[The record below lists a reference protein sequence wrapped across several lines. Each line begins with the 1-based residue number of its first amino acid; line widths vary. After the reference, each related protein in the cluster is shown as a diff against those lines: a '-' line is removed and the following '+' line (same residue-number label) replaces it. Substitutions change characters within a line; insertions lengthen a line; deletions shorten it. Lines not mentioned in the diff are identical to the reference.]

1 MSMIYNKSGRP
12 GRDALL
18 IGSIPLADAATVF
31 RTAGEI
37 LGSYLRQV
45 PDGETGPR
53 SNWIGWQLGVM
64 RAATFLTQRQSTTGY
79 GAVMV
84 DLFSPRDPTSDPSSW
99 EFGSLGYAS
108 SAISS
113 YSEFRRLKVDGV
125 LPPDIKFQVSLP
137 TPLAPV
143 TSFIEPDFYVAVE
156 QAYERRMRSEIDAI
170 LRTVPAE
177 ELAIQWDTAVEFAL
191 LEGVFPGALVN
202 RRDLIVERL
211 VGLTSWVP
219 QSVELGFHLCYGDA
233 DHKHF
238 IEPKSTA
245 LLVDV
250 ANAVLASS
258 RRRIDWLHLPVP
270 KSRDDLDYFEPLS
283 ALRRPKDMRVY
294 LGLLHLGD
302 GLEGARSR
310 VQAANNF
317 VADFGI
323 ATECGFGRRPVD
335 HVVPLL
341 QLHASMLRELNNTIS

>member
-1 MSMIYNKSGRP
+1 MSMSYDKNGRP

-18 IGSIPLADAATVF
+18 LGSIPLADVATVF
-31 RTAGEI
+31 RTTGEI

-53 SNWIGWQLGVM
+53 SNWIGWQLEVM

-84 DLFSPRDPTSDPSSW
+84 DLFSPRDPSSDPSSW
-99 EFGSLGYAS
+99 EFGPLGYAS
-108 SAISS
+108 SAIAS
-113 YSEFRRLKVDGV
+113 YSEFRRLKIDGV
-125 LPPDIKFQVSLP
+125 LRPDIKFQVSLP

-143 TSFIEPDFYVAVE
+143 TSFIEPDFYLAVE

-202 RRDLIVERL
+202 QRDLIVKRL
-211 VGLTSWVP
+211 VGLASWVP
-219 QSVELGFHLCYGDA
+219 RAVDLGFHLCYGDA
-233 DHKHF
+233 GHKHF

-250 ANAVLASS
+250 ANAVLEGSP
-258 RRRIDWLHLPVP
+258 RRIDWLHLPVP
-270 KSRDDLDYFEPLS
+270 KSRDDLDYFAPLS
-283 ALRRPKDMRVY
+283 TLRRPKDMRVY

-310 VQAANNF
+310 VRAANNF
-317 VADFGI
+317 INDFGI

-341 QLHASMLRELNNTIS
+341 QLHASLLRELNNTVS